1 MNTSNAVRAEIL
13 TQAVPYIKEYTGK
26 YVVAKYGGNA
36 MTDPQLKKSVMQDI
50 LLLQLVGVK
59 VILVHGGG
67 PEISAMLKKLSI
79 ESHFENGLR
88 VTDDDTMEVV
98 QMVLAGKVNKSL
110 AADLS
115 ALGGRAVGLCGI
127 DGGLIKVHQKN
138 EKLGHVGEID
148 EINTKILDDLLDG
161 GFIPVISSIGI
172 DDDGNPYNINADTAA
187 AKIAAALHAESMVVM
202 SNINGVLRDKD
213 DENSLISQMSLADAE
228 ELKKSGIIAGGMIP
242 KVDCCT
248 NAVKEGV
255 KKVFII
261 NGEIPHAILIELLT
275 DEGLGTMFT
284 KQKDRFPAPPGS
296 KGHQPTHKGDSL

>member
-26 YVVAKYGGNA
+26 YVVVKYGGNA

-127 DGGLIKVHQKN
+127 DGGLIKVHQKS

-148 EINTKILDDLLDG
+148 EINTKIQDDLLDG

-284 KQKDRFPAPPGS
+284 K
-296 KGHQPTHKGDSL
+296 

>member
-59 VILVHGGG
+59 IILVHGGG

-213 DENSLISQMSLADAE
+213 DETSLISQMSLADAE
-228 ELKKSGIIAGGMIP
+228 ELKKSGIIASGMIP

-284 KQKDRFPAPPGS
+284 K
-296 KGHQPTHKGDSL
+296 

>member
-59 VILVHGGG
+59 IILVHGGG

-213 DENSLISQMSLADAE
+213 DENSLISQISLADAE
-228 ELKKSGIIAGGMIP
+228 ELKESGIIAGGMIP

-284 KQKDRFPAPPGS
+284 K
-296 KGHQPTHKGDSL
+296 

>member
-1 MNTSNAVRAEIL
+1 MNASNAVRAEIL

-36 MTDPQLKKSVMQDI
+36 MTDPALKKSVMQDI
-50 LLLQLVGVK
+50 LLLSLVGVK

-67 PEISAMLKKLSI
+67 PEISAMLKRLSI
-79 ESHFENGLR
+79 ESHFEKGLR
-88 VTDDDTMEVV
+88 VTDDATMEVV

-110 AADLS
+110 AANLT
-115 ALGGRAVGLCGI
+115 ALAGKAVGLCGI
-127 DGGLIKVHQKN
+127 DGGLIKVHKKD
-138 EKLGHVGEID
+138 EKLGQVGEID
-148 EINTKILDDLLDG
+148 SINKKILDDLLDG

-172 DDDGNPYNINADTAA
+172 DNAGNPYNINADTAA
-187 AKIAAALHAESMVVM
+187 AKIAAAIHAESMVVM
-202 SNINGVLRDKD
+202 SNINGVLKDKD
-213 DENSLISQMSLADAE
+213 DPDSLIKKITLTDAE
-228 ELKKSGIIAGGMIP
+228 ALKKDGTIAGGMIP

-248 NAVKEGV
+248 NAIKEGV

-284 KQKDRFPAPPGS
+284 K
-296 KGHQPTHKGDSL
+296 

>member
-1 MNTSNAVRAEIL
+1 MNASNAVRAEIL

-36 MTDPQLKKSVMQDI
+36 MTDPALKKSVMQDI
-50 LLLQLVGVK
+50 LLLSLVGVK

-67 PEISAMLKKLSI
+67 PEISAMLKRLSI

-88 VTDDDTMEVV
+88 VTDDATMEVV

-110 AADLS
+110 AADLT
-115 ALGGRAVGLCGI
+115 ALGGKAVGLCGI
-127 DGGLIKVHQKN
+127 DGGLIKVHKKD
-138 EKLGHVGEID
+138 EKLGQVGEID
-148 EINTKILDDLLDG
+148 SINKKILDDLLDG

-172 DDDGNPYNINADTAA
+172 DEEGNAYNINADTAA
-187 AKIAAALHAESMVVM
+187 AKIAAAIHAESMVVM
-202 SNINGVLRDKD
+202 SNINGVLKDKD
-213 DENSLISQMSLADAE
+213 DPDSLIKKITLPDAE
-228 ELKKSGIIAGGMIP
+228 ALKQDGTIAGGMIP

-248 NAVKEGV
+248 NAVKDGV

-284 KQKDRFPAPPGS
+284 K
-296 KGHQPTHKGDSL
+296 

>member
-127 DGGLIKVHQKN
+127 DGGFIKVHQKS

-213 DENSLISQMSLADAE
+213 DENSLISQISLADAE

-284 KQKDRFPAPPGS
+284 K
-296 KGHQPTHKGDSL
+296 

>member
-59 VILVHGGG
+59 IILVHGGG

-213 DENSLISQMSLADAE
+213 DENSLISQMSLADTE

-284 KQKDRFPAPPGS
+284 K
-296 KGHQPTHKGDSL
+296 

>member
-161 GFIPVISSIGI
+161 GFIPIISSIGI

-284 KQKDRFPAPPGS
+284 K
-296 KGHQPTHKGDSL
+296 

>member
-98 QMVLAGKVNKSL
+98 QMVLAGKINKSL

-213 DENSLISQMSLADAE
+213 DETSLISQMSLADAE

-284 KQKDRFPAPPGS
+284 K
-296 KGHQPTHKGDSL
+296 

>member
-50 LLLQLVGVK
+50 LLLKLVGVK

-187 AKIAAALHAESMVVM
+187 TKIAAALHAESMVVM

-284 KQKDRFPAPPGS
+284 K
-296 KGHQPTHKGDSL
+296 

>member
-213 DENSLISQMSLADAE
+213 DENSLISQISLADAK

-284 KQKDRFPAPPGS
+284 K
-296 KGHQPTHKGDSL
+296 

>member
-79 ESHFENGLR
+79 ESHFEKGLR

-110 AADLS
+110 AADLA

-127 DGGLIKVHQKN
+127 DGGLIKVHQKS

-284 KQKDRFPAPPGS
+284 K
-296 KGHQPTHKGDSL
+296 

>member
-1 MNTSNAVRAEIL
+1 MNASNAVRAEIL

-36 MTDPQLKKSVMQDI
+36 MTDPALKKSVMQDI
-50 LLLQLVGVK
+50 LLLSLVGVK

-67 PEISAMLKKLSI
+67 PEISAMLKRLSI

-88 VTDDDTMEVV
+88 VTDDATMEVV

-110 AADLS
+110 AADLT
-115 ALGGRAVGLCGI
+115 ALGGKAVGLCGI
-127 DGGLIKVHQKN
+127 DGGLIKVHKKD
-138 EKLGHVGEID
+138 EKLGQVGEID
-148 EINTKILDDLLDG
+148 SINKKILDDLLGG

-172 DDDGNPYNINADTAA
+172 DEEGNAYNINADTAA
-187 AKIAAALHAESMVVM
+187 AKIAAAIHAESMVVM
-202 SNINGVLRDKD
+202 SNINGVLKNKEDPD
-213 DENSLISQMSLADAE
+213 SLIKKITLPDAE
-228 ELKKSGIIAGGMIP
+228 ALKQDGTIAGGMIP

-284 KQKDRFPAPPGS
+284 K
-296 KGHQPTHKGDSL
+296 

>member
-59 VILVHGGG
+59 IILVHGGG

-127 DGGLIKVHQKN
+127 DGGLIKVHQKS

-213 DENSLISQMSLADAE
+213 DENSLISQISLADAE

-284 KQKDRFPAPPGS
+284 K
-296 KGHQPTHKGDSL
+296 

>member
-148 EINTKILDDLLDG
+148 EINTKILDNLLDG

-228 ELKKSGIIAGGMIP
+228 GLKKSGIIAGGMIP

-284 KQKDRFPAPPGS
+284 K
-296 KGHQPTHKGDSL
+296 

>member
-50 LLLQLVGVK
+50 LLLQLVGAK

-284 KQKDRFPAPPGS
+284 K
-296 KGHQPTHKGDSL
+296 

>member
-202 SNINGVLRDKD
+202 SNINGVLREKD
-213 DENSLISQMSLADAE
+213 DENSLISQISLADAE

-284 KQKDRFPAPPGS
+284 K
-296 KGHQPTHKGDSL
+296 

>member
-59 VILVHGGG
+59 IILVHGGG

-172 DDDGNPYNINADTAA
+172 DDDGNPYNINADMAA

-284 KQKDRFPAPPGS
+284 K
-296 KGHQPTHKGDSL
+296 

>member
-187 AKIAAALHAESMVVM
+187 TKIAAALHAESMVVM

-284 KQKDRFPAPPGS
+284 K
-296 KGHQPTHKGDSL
+296 

>member
-127 DGGLIKVHQKN
+127 DGGLIKVHQKD

-148 EINTKILDDLLDG
+148 EINTKILNDLLDG

-284 KQKDRFPAPPGS
+284 K
-296 KGHQPTHKGDSL
+296 

>member
-115 ALGGRAVGLCGI
+115 ALGSRAVGLCGI

-284 KQKDRFPAPPGS
+284 K
-296 KGHQPTHKGDSL
+296 

>member
-127 DGGLIKVHQKN
+127 DGGLIKVHQKS

-213 DENSLISQMSLADAE
+213 DENSLISQIFLADAE

-284 KQKDRFPAPPGS
+284 K
-296 KGHQPTHKGDSL
+296 

>member
-79 ESHFENGLR
+79 ESYFENGLR

-202 SNINGVLRDKD
+202 SNINGVLRNKD

-284 KQKDRFPAPPGS
+284 K
-296 KGHQPTHKGDSL
+296 

>member
-67 PEISAMLKKLSI
+67 PEISAMMKKLSI

-88 VTDDDTMEVV
+88 VTDDNTMEVV

-115 ALGGRAVGLCGI
+115 ALGGKAVGLCGI
-127 DGGLIKVHQKN
+127 DGGLIKVHKKD
-138 EKLGHVGEID
+138 EKLGNVGEID
-148 EINTKILDDLLDG
+148 EIDTKILDDLLDG

-172 DDDGNPYNINADTAA
+172 DDEGNAYNINADT
-187 AKIAAALHAESMVVM
+187 LHAESMVVM
-202 SNINGVLRDKD
+202 SNINGVLKDKN
-213 DENSLISQMSLADAE
+213 DENSLISQISLADAE

-284 KQKDRFPAPPGS
+284 K
-296 KGHQPTHKGDSL
+296 

>member
-59 VILVHGGG
+59 IILVHGGG

-138 EKLGHVGEID
+138 EKLGYVGEID

-202 SNINGVLRDKD
+202 SNINGVFRDKD
-213 DENSLISQMSLADAE
+213 DENSLISQISLADAE

-284 KQKDRFPAPPGS
+284 K
-296 KGHQPTHKGDSL
+296 

>member
-67 PEISAMLKKLSI
+67 PEISTMLKKLSI

-284 KQKDRFPAPPGS
+284 K
-296 KGHQPTHKGDSL
+296 

>member
-98 QMVLAGKVNKSL
+98 QMVLAGKINKSL

-213 DENSLISQMSLADAE
+213 DETSLISQMSLADAE

-261 NGEIPHAILIELLT
+261 NGEVPHAILIELLT

-284 KQKDRFPAPPGS
+284 K
-296 KGHQPTHKGDSL
+296 

>member
-88 VTDDDTMEVV
+88 VTDDNTMEVV

-284 KQKDRFPAPPGS
+284 K
-296 KGHQPTHKGDSL
+296 

>member
-1 MNTSNAVRAEIL
+1 MNASNAVRAEIL

-36 MTDPQLKKSVMQDI
+36 MTDPALKKSVMQDI
-50 LLLQLVGVK
+50 LLLSLVGVK

-67 PEISAMLKKLSI
+67 PEISAMLKRLSI

-88 VTDDDTMEVV
+88 VTDDATMEVV

-110 AADLS
+110 AADLT
-115 ALGGRAVGLCGI
+115 ALGGKAVGLCGI
-127 DGGLIKVHQKN
+127 DGGLIKVHKKD
-138 EKLGHVGEID
+138 EKLGQVGEID
-148 EINTKILDDLLDG
+148 SINKKILDDLLDG

-172 DDDGNPYNINADTAA
+172 DNAGNPYNINADTAA
-187 AKIAAALHAESMVVM
+187 AKIAAAIHAESMVVM
-202 SNINGVLRDKD
+202 SNINGVLKDKD
-213 DENSLISQMSLADAE
+213 DPDSLIKKITLTDAE
-228 ELKKSGIIAGGMIP
+228 ALKKDGTIAGGMIP

-248 NAVKEGV
+248 NAIKEGV

-284 KQKDRFPAPPGS
+284 K
-296 KGHQPTHKGDSL
+296 

>member
-59 VILVHGGG
+59 IILVHGGG

-79 ESHFENGLR
+79 ESHFEDGLR

-127 DGGLIKVHQKN
+127 DGVLIKVHQKN

-284 KQKDRFPAPPGS
+284 K
-296 KGHQPTHKGDSL
+296 

>member
-79 ESHFENGLR
+79 ESHFEDGLR

-213 DENSLISQMSLADAE
+213 DENSLISQISLADAE

-284 KQKDRFPAPPGS
+284 K
-296 KGHQPTHKGDSL
+296 

>member
-59 VILVHGGG
+59 IILVHGGG

-115 ALGGRAVGLCGI
+115 ALGGKAVGLCGI

-228 ELKKSGIIAGGMIP
+228 ELKKSEIIAGGMIP

-284 KQKDRFPAPPGS
+284 K
-296 KGHQPTHKGDSL
+296 